1 LTVDRSRD
9 IIMSFAGV
17 ERKFFEKGIRRDRK
31 PVPIHPKWWIDV
43 NFFVSSV
50 FILEITKPGIYFRF
64 SKSIGG
70 PTSLKGCSQIK
81 ISSIYP
87 RQGEYS
93 AGQVWPLTHRVN
105 DLLE

>member
-43 NFFVSSV
+43 NYFVSSV
-50 FILEITKPGIYFRF
+50 FILKVTKPGIYF
-64 SKSIGG
+64 SGSVK
-70 PTSLKGCSQIK
+70 
-81 ISSIYP
+81 
-87 RQGEYS
+87 
-93 AGQVWPLTHRVN
+93 A
-105 DLLE
+105 